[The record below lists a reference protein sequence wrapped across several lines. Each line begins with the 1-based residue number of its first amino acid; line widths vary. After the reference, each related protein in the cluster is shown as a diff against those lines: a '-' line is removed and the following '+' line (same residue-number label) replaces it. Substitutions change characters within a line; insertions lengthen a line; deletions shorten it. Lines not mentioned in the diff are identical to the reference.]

1 MIMCPDQGVFCG
13 DDVER
18 VGWETYDGRFRVGG
32 VKLISDGSYLSTP
45 FQSDLLFFCWLPVWA
60 SR

>member
-32 VKLISDGSYLSTP
+32 VKLISDGSYIYTTSPVRP
-45 FQSDLLFFCWLPVWA
+45 FFFWLPVWA